1 VNFSRVEWH
10 HTISGS
16 AYAKIPGLPED
27 NWVWSAQGV
36 IDMHHPETWGYVQFS
51 SAREAPVEFTADPTF
66 PSRML
71 LHSIYYAQKKF
82 REKEGSWASTLEQ
95 LGIDPDVSGA
105 GGHVPSLTSTQDGFV
120 VTIELPD
127 SQVGKRR
134 MHLRQD
140 ALLWIDQP

>member
-1 VNFSRVEWH
+1 
-10 HTISGS
+10 
-16 AYAKIPGLPED
+16 
-27 NWVWSAQGV
+27 
-36 IDMHHPETWGYVQFS
+36 
-51 SAREAPVEFTADPTF
+51 
-66 PSRML
+66 ML

-95 LGIDPDVSGA
+95 LGIDPDVSSA